1 MAVPHPSRHPEGRQ
15 KGDSMT
21 AQAVSNHPRA
31 AGNDRGTPG
40 RETTVAPIVAA
51 IDGSSA
57 SKRAGEA
64 SIRFARTLNAPIVF
78 VYVRRG
84 PASFLGSPEYQRRL
98 TSKMAEARKVLDDA
112 LKSAADAGVDAGA
125 EILEGSPQRRIAEFA
140 KDRGAQ
146 LVVLG
151 SRRRK
156 LGRSVS
162 SGVARAAD
170 RPVVVTPA
178 VMRLAAAAKA
188 A

>member
-1 MAVPHPSRHPEGRQ
+1 
-15 KGDSMT
+15 MT
-21 AQAVSNHPRA
+21 AGAVSSHPRA
-31 AGNDRGTPG
+31 AGNDRGTLGP
-40 RETTVAPIVAA
+40 ENAVPPIVAA

-57 SKRAGEA
+57 SERAVEA
-64 SIRFARTLNAPIVF
+64 SIRFARRLNAPIVF

-84 PASFLGSPEYQRRL
+84 PANFLGSPEYQRRL
-98 TSKMAEARKVLDDA
+98 TSKMADARKVLDGA
-112 LKSAADAGVDAGA
+112 LKTAADAGVNAEA

-140 KDRGAQ
+140 KHRGAQ

>member
-1 MAVPHPSRHPEGRQ
+1 MA
-15 KGDSMT
+15 D
-21 AQAVSNHPRA
+21 
-31 AGNDRGTPG
+31 
-40 RETTVAPIVAA
+40 
-51 IDGSSA
+51 
-57 SKRAGEA
+57 
-64 SIRFARTLNAPIVF
+64 
-78 VYVRRG
+78 
-84 PASFLGSPEYQRRL
+84 
-98 TSKMAEARKVLDDA
+98 ARKVLDDA
-112 LKSAADAGVDAGA
+112 LKSAADAGVDAET

-178 VMRLAAAAKA
+178 AAKA

>member
-1 MAVPHPSRHPEGRQ
+1 MAVARPRGILKKRP

-21 AQAVSNHPRA
+21 AQAVSSHPRA

-40 RETTVAPIVAA
+40 RQNAVPPIVAA

-57 SKRAGEA
+57 SERAVEA
-64 SIRFARTLNAPIVF
+64 STRFARRLNAPIVF

-84 PASFLGSPEYQRRL
+84 PANFLGSPEYQRRL
-98 TSKMAEARKVLDDA
+98 TSKMADARKVLDDA
-112 LKSAADAGVDAGA
+112 LKSAADAGVDAET

-140 KDRGAQ
+140 KHRGAQ

-151 SRRRK
+151 SRRRR
-156 LGRSVS
+156 LGRNVS

>member
-1 MAVPHPSRHPEGRQ
+1 
-15 KGDSMT
+15 MT
-21 AQAVSNHPRA
+21 ARAVSSRPRA
-31 AGNDRGTPG
+31 AGNDRGTLG
-40 RETTVAPIVAA
+40 RQNAMPPIVAA

-57 SKRAGEA
+57 SQRAVEA
-64 SIRFARTLNAPIVF
+64 SVRFARTLNAPIVF

-98 TSKMAEARKVLDDA
+98 TAKMTEARKVLDGA
-112 LKSAADAGVDAGA
+112 LTTAADAGVDAEA
-125 EILEGSPQRRIAEFA
+125 EILEGSPRRRIAEFA

-151 SRRRK
+151 SRRHK
-156 LGRSVS
+156 FGRSVS

-178 VMRLAAAAKA
+178 VMRLAAAANA